1 MILSEFMDMPM
12 DKALESMKLTNCKIH
27 TNHTTGEVESVE
39 LSYEKEE
46 EEKGNSDL
54 NPLFRKG
61 GVV

>member
-1 MILSEFMDMPM
+1 MLLSEFMNMPM

-54 NPLFRKG
+54 NSLFRKG